1 MSAQTPLRRIVI
13 LGGGTAGWMTA
24 AALARALDGRIALQ
38 LVESDAIGTIGVGES
53 TIPMIRR
60 FNTALG
66 IDEDEFVRATGA
78 TFKLGIEFR
87 DWGAIGELYMHG
99 FGRFGQDLATL
110 PFYQYWLRMRQAGKG
125 GGLAAYSIN
134 QMAARAHRFMRA
146 DPSHGNSPLADI
158 THAFHIDAGLY
169 ARYLREYGER
179 LGVVRTEGRVA
190 ETLLR
195 PEDGHV
201 RALRL
206 DGGAVVE
213 GDLFIDCSG
222 MRALLIGDA
231 MGVPFEDWNR
241 WLPCDRAW
249 AVPCAKTS
257 ALPPYTIATA
267 RPAGWQWRIGLQ
279 HRTGNGHVYASRFM
293 DDASARAILMDNL
306 DGAPLGEPRLVKFRA
321 GRREK
326 SWVKNVV
333 AIGLSGGFLEPLE
346 STSIHMIQTAIAR
359 LLDFFPDAAFQQRDI
374 DEFNRQ
380 GAFEAERIRDF
391 LILHYHATTR
401 ADTPFW
407 DYVRTMAV
415 PDTLQAKTDLYR
427 SRGRI
432 VREGNELFSEVA
444 WLQVL
449 EGQGIAA
456 GGYHPLADVQAEHEV
471 AGYLG
476 DIAGVIGQCVD
487 VMPAHADF
495 IEAIR
500 RHPCDGQQR

>member
-1 MSAQTPLRRIVI
+1 MSAQAPLRQIVI

-24 AALARALDGRIALQ
+24 AALARAVGGRIAIR

-60 FNTALG
+60 FNAALG

-87 DWGAIGELYMHG
+87 DWGSVGERYMHG

-110 PFYQYWLRMRQAGKG
+110 PFYQYWLRMRHAGKG
-125 GGLAAYSIN
+125 GDLASYSIN

-146 DPSHGNSPLADI
+146 DPSRGNSPLADI

-169 ARYLREYGER
+169 ARYLRQYSER

-190 ETLLR
+190 ETVLR

-206 DGGAVVE
+206 DSGALVQ

-222 MRALLIGDA
+222 MRAMLIGDA
-231 MGVPFEDWNR
+231 MDVPFEDWSH

-249 AVPCAKTS
+249 AVPCAT
-257 ALPPYTIATA
+257 AATLPPYTIATA
-267 RPAGWQWRIGLQ
+267 RPAGWQWRIGLR
-279 HRTGNGHVYASRFM
+279 HRTGNGHVYASRYM
-293 DDASARAILMDNL
+293 DDDTARRILLDDL
-306 DGAPLGEPRLVKFRA
+306 DGAPLDEPRLLRFRA
-321 GRREK
+321 GRRART
-326 SWVKNVV
+326 WAKNVV

-359 LLDFFPDAAFQQRDI
+359 LLDFFPDAAFRQEDI
-374 DEFNRQ
+374 DEFNRL

-407 DYVRTMAV
+407 EYVRTMSV
-415 PDTLQAKTDLYR
+415 PETLQAKIDLYR

-432 VREGNELFSEVA
+432 TRAGNELFSEVA

-449 EGQGIAA
+449 EGQGMTA
-456 GGYHPLADVQAEHEV
+456 GGYHALADVQEEGEV
-471 AGYLG
+471 ADYLG
-476 DIAGVIGQCVD
+476 DIAGVIAQCVD
-487 VMPAHADF
+487 VMPAHADAVA
-495 IEAIR
+495 AINGR
-500 RHPCDGQQR
+500 TAGN